1 MKFLSLRWKISG
13 ILIISNLI
21 LGILLVVLVN
31 RSVSEK
37 LGKEL
42 IERGR
47 TIGAN
52 LAQYS
57 AEQIIEEDSIGLR
70 QTITE
75 SMTFES
81 VEYILIQKNDTSIL
95 ADTYNGDIPRE
106 LLSVALPEEGKRVVP
121 NLVEIKEKGIA
132 CYDIWV
138 PVEEGFLGYIRVGMK
153 QDYVLNA
160 VSEATKVIVFSIV
173 ALTLIGIILVLILA
187 NRIINPI
194 IYLTKRADEISQ
206 GKLEEQV
213 MVKTGDEIEKL
224 GKALERLRES
234 VRIALDRLEKH
245 QTMRM

>member
-13 ILIISNLI
+13 ILIISNLV
-21 LGILLVVLVN
+21 LGILLIVLVN
-31 RSVSEK
+31 RSVSER

-57 AEQIIEEDSIGLR
+57 AEQIIEEDKIGLR

-81 VEYILIQKNDTSIL
+81 VEYILIQKSDSSIL
-95 ADTYNGDIPRE
+95 ADTYNGTVPRE
-106 LLSVALPEEGKRVVP
+106 LLTVNMPPSGETQAPALIE
-121 NLVEIKEKGIA
+121 LKGRGIT

-160 VSEATKVIVFSIV
+160 VYEASKVIIISIV
-173 ALTLIGIILVLILA
+173 GLTLIGIVFVLFLA

-206 GKLEEQV
+206 GKLEERV
-213 MVKTGDEIEKL
+213 SVHTGDEIEKL

-234 VRIALDRLEKH
+234 VRIALERLKKH

>member
-13 ILIISNLI
+13 ILIVSNLI
-21 LGILLVVLVN
+21 LGILLVILVN
-31 RSVSEK
+31 RSVSER

-57 AEQIIEEDSIGLR
+57 AEQIIEEDKIGLR

-81 VEYILIQKNDTSIL
+81 VEYILIQKNDTTIL
-95 ADTYNGDIPRE
+95 ADTYNGEIPGE
-106 LLSVALPEEGKRVVP
+106 LLSVTMPVDGKILEP
-121 NLVEIKEKGIA
+121 NLVEIKDKGIA

-138 PVEEGFLGYIRVGMK
+138 AVEEGFLGYIRVGMK

-160 VSEATKVIVFSIV
+160 VYEASTVIVFSII
-173 ALTLIGIILVLILA
+173 ALTLIGIVFVLFLA

-194 IYLTKRADEISQ
+194 IYLTKRADEISR

-213 MVKTGDEIEKL
+213 RVKTGDEIEKL

>member
-13 ILIISNLI
+13 ILIISNLV
-21 LGILLVVLVN
+21 LGILLIVLVN
-31 RSVSEK
+31 RSVSER

-57 AEQIIEEDSIGLR
+57 AEQIIEEDKIGLR

-81 VEYILIQKNDTSIL
+81 VEYILIQKSDSSIL
-95 ADTYNGDIPRE
+95 ADTYNGNVPRE
-106 LLSVALPEEGKRVVP
+106 LLMVNMPSTVEFQAPALIE
-121 NLVEIKEKGIA
+121 LKERGST

-160 VSEATKVIVFSIV
+160 VYEASEVIILSIIG
-173 ALTLIGIILVLILA
+173 LTLIGIVFVLFLA

-213 MVKTGDEIEKL
+213 SVHTGDEIEKL

-234 VRIALDRLEKH
+234 VRIALERLKKH